1 MRKISN
7 LLIAFILTSNL
18 AFAQNSSIEVL
29 GEAEVAVQAT
39 GLLVE
44 VSILTKEKS
53 AERALRETS
62 KAVENIVEYIFENPG
77 ITSLATTGST
87 INGEWS
93 KKEGEYEYVSVQ
105 TLTLRI
111 DSILGYD
118 EIMQDLAGKGI
129 NQISEVTYLVEDEDG
144 VRKALLAKAMENA
157 KEKADIIAKKTGTRV
172 GSNVNVVEQTVE
184 NDLKLMKIASEMENS
199 FVPSKVIIKSA
210 VVVTY
215 NM

>member
-1 MRKISN
+1 MRKISI

-53 AERALRETS
+53 AERALKETS
-62 KAVENIVEYIFENPG
+62 KAVENIIEYIFETPG

-87 INGEWS
+87 IHGEWS

-118 EIMQDLAGKGI
+118 EIMQDLSGKGI
-129 NQISEVTYLVEDEDG
+129 NQISEVTYLVENEEG
-144 VRKALLAKAMENA
+144 VRATLLAKAMENA
-157 KEKADIIAKKTGTRV
+157 KTKADIIATKTGTRV
-172 GSNVNVVEQTVE
+172 GSKVHAVEQAVE
-184 NDLKLMKIASEMENS
+184 NDLKLMKIASELENS
-199 FVPSKVIIKSA
+199 FLPTKVIIKSA
-210 VVVTY
+210 VVVIY